1 MTSVAFGLLTLAL
14 LVPSI
19 VLHEVAHG
27 YASLHFGD
35 PTARDAG
42 RLSLNPLRHVDLFG
56 TVLLPLLLWSS
67 GAPVFGY
74 AKPVPVNPGYY
85 SDLRK
90 GQFVTGLAGP
100 AANLAL
106 AVCGG
111 GVSWAAWLLGA
122 GTSQPLAWLW
132 LLGGAFVEVNLVLMF
147 FNLIPIP
154 PLDGSSVLPLLLSDK
169 GLYTYYRMRRYAFP
183 ILIALL
189 WGVPALFRVDPIGV
203 YLAHTVDPLFRIL
216 VPQ

>member
-1 MTSVAFGLLTLAL
+1 MSLAFGLLTLAL
-14 LVPSI
+14 LIPSV

-27 YASLHFGD
+27 YASLRFGD
-35 PTARDAG
+35 PTAFDAG
-42 RLSLNPLRHVDLFG
+42 RLSLNPLRHVDPFG

-74 AKPVPVNPGYY
+74 AKPVPVDPRYY
-85 SDLRK
+85 RDLRK

-106 AVCGG
+106 AFLGG
-111 GVSWAAWLLGA
+111 GVAWAAWLLGA
-122 GTSQPLAWLW
+122 GASEPLAWLW

-154 PLDGSSVLPLLLSDK
+154 PLDGSSVLPLFLSDR
-169 GLYTYYRMRRYAFP
+169 GLYAYFRMRRYAFP
-183 ILIALL
+183 ILIALP
-189 WGVPALFRVDPIGV
+189 WGVPAVLRVDPIGI
-203 YLAHTVDPLFRIL
+203 YLAHTVDPLFKLL
-216 VPQ
+216 VPR

>member
-1 MTSVAFGLLTLAL
+1 MTSAAFGLLTLAL

-27 YASLHFGD
+27 YVSLRFGD

-42 RLSLNPLRHVDLFG
+42 RLSFNPLRHVDMFG
-56 TVLLPLLLWSS
+56 TVLLPLLLWSA

-85 SDLRK
+85 PDLRR

-106 AVCGG
+106 ALGG
-111 GVSWAAWLLGA
+111 AAVAWAAWVLGA
-122 GTSQPLAWLW
+122 ADSTPAAWVW
-132 LLGGAFVEVNLVLMF
+132 LLAGAFVEVNLVLAF
-147 FNLIPIP
+147 FNLIPLP
-154 PLDGSSVLPLLLSDK
+154 PLDGSSVFPLLLSDR
-169 GLYTYYRMRRYAFP
+169 GLYAYYRLRQYAFP
-183 ILIALL
+183 ILLAIL
-189 WGVPALFRVDPIGV
+189 WVVPALVHVDPIGA
-203 YLAHTVDPLFRIL
+203 YFRLTVDPLFRLI

>member
-1 MTSVAFGLLTLAL
+1 MTSFAFGILTLAL

-27 YASLHFGD
+27 YASLRFGD

-42 RLSLNPLRHVDLFG
+42 RLSLNPLRHIDLFG
-56 TVLLPLLLWSS
+56 TVLLPLLLWTS

-74 AKPVPVNPGYY
+74 AKPVPVDPRYY
-85 SDLRK
+85 ADLRR

-106 AVCGG
+106 AVAGG
-111 GVSWAAWLLGA
+111 FVARAAWLLGA
-122 GTSQPLAWLW
+122 SGDGPWGWVW
-132 LLGGAFVEVNLVLMF
+132 LLAAAFVEVNLVLMF

-154 PLDGSSVLPLLLSDK
+154 PLDGSSIIPLFLSNR
-169 GLYTYYRMRRYAFP
+169 GLYAYYRLQRYAFVV
-183 ILIALL
+183 LIVVLL
-189 WGVPALFRVDPIGV
+189 GLPTFLRVDPIRA
-203 YLAHTVDPLFRIL
+203 YLSYTVDPLFRIL
-216 VPQ
+216 VPR